1 MVSFAP
7 LDPETY
13 SDRRRY
19 LEGHLSQ
26 VACLDCLAT
35 VRVRK
40 FSEFQTSIQWSA
52 EAVAACPEFSRARA
66 EDRVGLPLTCSRL
79 QASIARAVDDGQV
92 EVGGGVD

>member
-7 LDPETY
+7 LSAETY
-13 SDRRRY
+13 EDQRRY
-19 LEGHLSQ
+19 LEDHMSE

-40 FSEFQTSIQWSA
+40 LSEFQTSIQWTD
-52 EAVAACPEFSRARA
+52 EAVDACAEFTRARV
-66 EDRVGLPLTCSRL
+66 EGRVGLPVGCARL
-79 QASIARAVDDGQV
+79 HSSIARAVDEGRV

>member
-7 LDPETY
+7 LDPETF

-19 LEGHLSQ
+19 LDGHMAQ

-40 FSEFQTSIQWSA
+40 FSEFQTSIQWSS
-52 EAVAACPEFSRARA
+52 EAVAACAEFSRARA
-66 EDRVGLPLTCSRL
+66 EGRLASPTTCGRL
-79 QASIARAVDDGQV
+79 QASIARAVEEGQV

>member
-7 LDPETY
+7 LSPETY
-13 SDRRRY
+13 EDQRRY
-19 LEGHLSQ
+19 LEDHMSE

-40 FSEFQTSIQWSA
+40 LSEYQTSIQWND
-52 EAVAACPEFSRARA
+52 EAVAACAEFTRARA
-66 EDRVGLPLTCSRL
+66 ERRTTLPVACSRL
-79 QASIARAVDDGQV
+79 QSSIARAVAEGQV

>member
-7 LDPETY
+7 LSPETY
-13 SDRRRY
+13 EDRRRY
-19 LEGHLSQ
+19 LEDHMSE

-40 FSEFQTSIQWSA
+40 LSDHQTSIQWSD
-52 EAVAACPEFSRARA
+52 EAVAACAEFTRARA
-66 EDRVGLPLTCSRL
+66 ERSVTLPVSCSRL
-79 QASIARAVDDGQV
+79 QSSIARAVAEGHV